1 MPDEP
6 LALSTIPPTVAAD
19 GDYDAICVAL
29 RQSER
34 GRWFLEEHTR
44 RSRNGAAGA
53 VIRGERTQ
61 ATQTDVLATVE
72 RLQDLAWT
80 MREHG
85 LDPAACEPIEIL
97 VSTILAASWL
107 RDPNDRRARKLGEA
121 LGLLERRI
129 DSMIAAAKDARREP
143 AESASTAAPSEL
155 PPSGQGEPAPIPSGS
170 ADDDPTVPV
179 ESAAGTNTRE
189 TVADATTVRVP
200 TMWEPPSEP
209 PAASPMQ
216 PPPDDWTADIEDE
229 LFAAP
234 ALPVP
239 QAAGATAAGSA
250 PNISTRSDPLAALN
264 ALSDAEKIALFT

>member
-19 GDYDAICVAL
+19 GDYDAICAAL

-34 GRWFLEEHTR
+34 GCWFLEEHTR

-53 VIRGERTQ
+53 VIRGEHIP
-61 ATQTDVLATVE
+61 QTDVLAALE

-85 LDPAACEPIEIL
+85 LDAAACEPIEIL

-107 RDPNDRRARKLGEA
+107 RDPGDRRARNLGEA
-121 LGLLERRI
+121 LGLLERHI
-129 DSMIAAAKDARREP
+129 DSIIAAAKDAGRGR
-143 AESASTAAPSEL
+143 AESASTAAPTEL
-155 PPSGQGEPAPIPSGS
+155 PGSGQSEPAPIPSGS

-179 ESAAGTNTRE
+179 GPPPDRNMRE
-189 TVADATTVRVP
+189 TAADATTVRVP

-250 PNISTRSDPLAALN
+250 PSVSTRSDPLAALN